1 MSCENRLQAA
11 DANSAASSAVNPSPG
26 AATPGS
32 ETPSDSAPMTKNQ
45 EKNEAKRKAKM
56 EKFLKKQAA
65 QDKAGSAETN
75 TNANKEKKLKEKET
89 KADASKP
96 KEEFVST
103 TPKGEKKD
111 MSQPMAGSYDPV
123 AVESAW
129 YDWWEKQKFF
139 EPKTGADG
147 EISPKG
153 KFVVTAPPPNV
164 TGRLHIGHALFV
176 SIQDTLVRWNR
187 MRGLTTLFIGGTD
200 HAGISTQSVVEKQV
214 WKQEK
219 RTRHDYGREAF
230 VDKIWEWKSEYGHT
244 ITSQLRRLGTS
255 FDWSRERF
263 TLDELLTR
271 ATKET
276 FVRMFDDG
284 IIYRSNR
291 LVNWCHHLNTTLSNL
306 EVDNKELTG
315 RTLLGVPGYPSKE
328 KFEFGVLVH
337 FAYEVEGTGERIVVA
352 TTRIE
357 TMLGDTAVVVNPA
370 DERYKH
376 LHGKFVCHPFVN
388 RRIPIIT
395 DAEAADMEFGTGAV
409 KITPAHDFNDWE
421 VGKRHGL
428 PFINILNEDGTY
440 NENAGPY
447 NGMLRFHVRKQIV
460 EDLKEKGLY
469 VDTTENPM
477 QIPVCFK
484 SGDVIEPL
492 MKPQWWVKCKD
503 LAEPAMQAVRDGDLE
518 IVPSRSEKDWFKWL
532 GDIRDWCISRQLWW
546 GHRIPAYFVCIAGQS
561 NDPCDAAFWVAGR
574 DLDEATRRAKER
586 FPDVEFKLEQDP
598 DVLDTWFSSG
608 LWPFA
613 SMGWPEKTEDFEKF
627 FPTTFME
634 TGWDILFFWI
644 ARMVMLGIYL
654 TGKSPFS
661 KVFCHAMIRDAHGRK
676 MSKSLGNVI
685 DPIDVITGISLERL
699 HAKLEDGNL
708 DAKEFDKAKEG
719 QKRDFPSGIPECGT
733 DALRFSLCANS
744 ISNTDINLD
753 IQRVDGYRKFCN
765 KLWNATRFALM
776 KLGDDFAP
784 PAEATPTGCES
795 LAEKWILHRL
805 NVAVRNVNTALEEMN
820 LMAATTAIYSFWLY
834 DLCDVYI
841 EYIKPITTP
850 DADPA
855 TRRSAQQTLYT
866 CLDEGLKLLHPIMP
880 FVTEELWQRLPR
892 RRSDDASSICIAP
905 YPEPRDDY
913 DDSKAEADFEV
924 AMNIAKAGR
933 SLAADYNVLAKSTF
947 YISNANEASF
957 AHTAAQADG
966 IATLIKGCQSIT
978 ALKPGEDAPAGCA
991 VISINDEIAM
1001 HMLVRGQ
1008 VDIGCEITKLEG
1020 KVSKTL
1026 KLKSGL
1032 EAKVNAP
1039 NYTTIVPVAV
1049 REANT
1054 TKLNNY
1060 EAEIDALQ
1068 NAIKTFLTLKG
1079 DN

>member
-1 MSCENRLQAA
+1 MSYEAKLQATA
-11 DANSAASSAVNPSPG
+11 SGSASSASNPP
-26 AATPGS
+26 AATPDS
-32 ETPSDSAPMTKNQ
+32 ESPSDSAPETKNQ
-45 EKNEAKRKAKM
+45 GKNEAKRKAKM
-56 EKFLKKQAA
+56 EKFLKKQAVLN
-65 QDKAGSAETN
+65 GAESTDSG
-75 TNANKEKKLKEKET
+75 AKKEKKPKEKEA
-89 KADASKP
+89 KAAPKP
-96 KEEFVST
+96 KETFVST

-123 AVESAW
+123 AVESSW
-129 YDWWEKQKFF
+129 YDWWEKQKYF
-139 EPKTGADG
+139 EPKTGPNG

-164 TGRLHIGHALFV
+164 TGRLHIGHALFIA
-176 SIQDTLVRWNR
+176 IQDSLVRWNR
-187 MRGLTTLFIGGTD
+187 MRGLTTLFVGGTD
-200 HAGISTQSVVEKQV
+200 HGGIYTQLVVENQV
-214 WKQEK
+214 WKHEK
-219 RTRHDYGREAF
+219 RTRHDYGREAL
-230 VDKIWEWKSEYGHT
+230 VDKIWEWRSEYGHT
-244 ITSQLRRLGTS
+244 IINQMRRLGTS

-263 TLDELLTR
+263 TLDDMLTR
-271 ATKET
+271 ATRET
-276 FVRMFDDG
+276 FVRLFDDG

-306 EVDNKELTG
+306 EVENKELKG
-315 RTLLGVPGYPSKE
+315 RTLMGVPGYAPEE

-337 FAYEVEGTGERIVVA
+337 FAYEVESTGERIIVA

-357 TMLGDTAVVVNPA
+357 TMLGDTAVAVNPN

-376 LHGKFVCHPFVN
+376 LHGKFVRHPFID

-421 VGKRHGL
+421 VGKRHNL
-428 PFINILNEDGTY
+428 SFINILNEDGTY
-440 NENAGPY
+440 NENTGPY

-460 EDLKEKGLY
+460 EDLKKKGLY

-477 QIPVCFK
+477 QIPVCSK

-492 MKPQWWVKCKD
+492 MKPQWWVRCKD
-503 LAEPAMQAVRDGDLE
+503 LAEPAMEAVRNGDLE
-518 IVPSRSEKDWFKWL
+518 ITPSRSEKDWFKWL
-532 GDIRDWCISRQLWW
+532 GDIRDWCVSRQLWW
-546 GHRIPAYFVCIAGQS
+546 GHRIPAYFVRIAGQS
-561 NDPCDAAFWVAGR
+561 NDSCDPAYWVAGR

-586 FPDVEFKLEQDP
+586 FPDTDFELEQDP

-613 SMGWPEKTEDFEKF
+613 AMGWPENTDDFEKF

-661 KVFCHAMIRDAHGRK
+661 NVFCHAMIRDAHGRK

-685 DPIDVITGISLERL
+685 DPIDVIAGIPLEQL

-708 DAKEFDKAKEG
+708 DPREFEKAKDG
-719 QKRDFPSGIPECGT
+719 QTKDFPSGIPECGT
-733 DALRFSLCANS
+733 DALRFALCANP
-744 ISNTDINLD
+744 IANTDINLD

-776 KLGDDFAP
+776 KLGDDFVP
-784 PAEATPTGCES
+784 LAEATPTGHES
-795 LAEKWILHRL
+795 LAEKWILQRL
-805 NVAVRNVNTALEEMN
+805 NVAVRSVNAALEEMN

-834 DLCDVYI
+834 ELCDVYI
-841 EYIKPITTP
+841 EYIKPITAP
-850 DADPA
+850 DADA
-855 TRRSAQQTLYT
+855 DGRRSAQQTLYT

-892 RRSDDASSICIAP
+892 RKSDAVPSICIAP
-905 YPEPRDDY
+905 YPVPRDEY

-947 YISNANEASF
+947 YISNSSGASY
-957 AHTAAQADG
+957 AHTSAQADG

-978 ALKPGEDAPAGCA
+978 VLKPGETTPAGCA
-991 VISINDEIAM
+991 VFSISDEIAM
-1001 HMLVRGQ
+1001 HLLVRGQ
-1008 VDIGCEITKLEG
+1008 VDIAREITKLEG

-1032 EAKVNAP
+1032 EAKLNAP
-1039 NYTTIVPVAV
+1039 KYTIIVPMDV
-1049 REANT
+1049 REANAS
-1054 TKLNNY
+1054 KLNNY

-1079 DN
+1079 DD

>member
-1 MSCENRLQAA
+1 MTCEKGLRA
-11 DANSAASSAVNPSPG
+11 DSAAGSAANPSSPR
-26 AATPGS
+26 ATTPGL
-32 ETPSDSAPMTKNQ
+32 ETPSDSTPMTKNQ
-45 EKNEAKRKAKM
+45 EKNEAKRMAKM
-56 EKFLKKQAA
+56 EKFLKKQTA
-65 QDKAGSAETN
+65 QNKAGNAETN
-75 TNANKEKKLKEKET
+75 TNKGKKPREKET
-89 KADASKP
+89 KAGASKP

-111 MSQPMAGSYDPV
+111 MSQPMAGSYDPI

-139 EPKTGADG
+139 EPKTRADG

-153 KFVVTAPPPNV
+153 KFVITAPPPNV

-187 MRGLTTLFIGGTD
+187 MRGLTTLFVGGTD
-200 HAGISTQSVVEKQV
+200 HAAISTQSVVEKQV
-214 WKQEK
+214 WKHEK
-219 RTRHDYGREAF
+219 KTRHDYGREAF
-230 VDKIWEWKSEYGHT
+230 IDKIWEWKSEYGHT
-244 ITSQLRRLGTS
+244 ITRQLRRLGTS

-263 TLDELLTR
+263 TLDEMLTR

-284 IIYRSNR
+284 VIYRSNR

-306 EVDNKELTG
+306 EVETKELKG
-315 RTLLGVPGYPSKE
+315 RTLLGVPGYPPNE

-337 FAYEVEGTGERIVVA
+337 FAYEVEGMGERIVVA

-376 LHGKFVCHPFVN
+376 LHGKFVRHPFVD

-447 NGMLRFHVRKQIV
+447 KGMLRFHVRKQIV

-503 LAEPAMQAVRDGDLE
+503 LAGPAMQAVRDGDLE
-518 IVPSRSEKDWFKWL
+518 IAPSRSENELFKWL

-546 GHRIPAYFVCIAGQS
+546 GHRIPVYFVRIAGQT
-561 NDPCDAAFWVAGR
+561 NDPFDATFWVAGR

-586 FPDVEFKLEQDP
+586 FPDADFELEQDP
-598 DVLDTWFSSG
+598 DVLDTWFSAG

-634 TGWDILFFWI
+634 TGWDILFPWI

-654 TGKSPFS
+654 TGKLPFS
-661 KVFCHAMIRDAHGRK
+661 KVFCHGMIRDAHGRK

-708 DAKEFDKAKEG
+708 DAREFDRARDG
-719 QKRDFPSGIPECGT
+719 QKKDFPNGIPECGT
-733 DALRFSLCANS
+733 DALRFSLCANP
-744 ISNTDINLD
+744 IANTDINLD
-753 IQRVDGYRKFCN
+753 VQRIDGYRKFCN

-776 KLGDDFAP
+776 KLGDDFVPLAG
-784 PAEATPTGCES
+784 ATPTGCES

-805 NVAVRNVNTALEEMN
+805 NIAVRNVNTAFEEMDF
-820 LMAATTAIYSFWLY
+820 MVATSAIYSFWLY

-855 TRRSAQQTLYT
+855 ARCSAQQTLYT

-913 DDSKAEADFEV
+913 DNSKAEADFEV
-924 AMNIAKAGR
+924 AMSIAKAGR

-947 YISNANEASF
+947 YISNSNEASF

-978 ALKPGEDAPAGCA
+978 ALKPGEDAPAGCT
-991 VISINDEIAM
+991 VFSINDEIAM
-1001 HMLVRGQ
+1001 HLLVRGQ
-1008 VDIGCEITKLEG
+1008 VDIGSEITKLEG

-1032 EAKVNAP
+1032 EAKINAP
-1039 NYTTIVPVAV
+1039 NYTSIVPVAV

-1060 EAEIDALQ
+1060 GAEIDALQ